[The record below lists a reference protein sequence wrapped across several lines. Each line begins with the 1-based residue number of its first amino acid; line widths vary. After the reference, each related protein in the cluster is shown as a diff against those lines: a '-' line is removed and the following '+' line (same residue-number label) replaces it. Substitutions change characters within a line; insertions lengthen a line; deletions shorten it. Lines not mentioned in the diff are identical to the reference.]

1 MSQIPE
7 KQLKDLIAI
16 IKILLVLGIVYLAYY
31 HILPALLAILAFLW
45 PLMLPFIIGFLLA
58 ALFDPLVTFVV
69 NKCRLP
75 RVIGVLIT
83 MIATVGG
90 FLAVIIWM
98 IVRAVLELSK
108 FSRSLPYYFQ
118 ILLDWLEEIFRE
130 AQVFYFSLNLPS
142 NWQQNAQSYLEKAT
156 ANLFSALDWSFG
168 FMTAVPNVILII
180 FFALISS
187 FFISKDK
194 ELIKK
199 TLYLVLPEKAARIAH
214 RSGVQTGAAILGYLR
229 AQIVLMLITMAQTL
243 LGLYIL
249 GVDYVLLITLFVGIL
264 DILPIL
270 GPGLIFV
277 PWIIVLLFSS
287 RVKLA
292 LALLILYAIISVV
305 RQVIQPKILGVSI
318 GIHPLEALISL
329 YVGYK
334 VFGILGVIIGP
345 ILLVVLKGLWQSN
358 FNWK

>member
-1 MSQIPE
+1 M
-7 KQLKDLIAI
+7 
-16 IKILLVLGIVYLAYY
+16 
-31 HILPALLAILAFLW
+31 
-45 PLMLPFIIGFLLA
+45 
-58 ALFDPLVTFVV
+58 
-69 NKCRLP
+69 
-75 RVIGVLIT
+75 
-83 MIATVGG
+83 
-90 FLAVIIWM
+90 
-98 IVRAVLELSK
+98 
-108 FSRSLPYYFQ
+108 
-118 ILLDWLEEIFRE
+118 
-130 AQVFYFSLNLPS
+130 
-142 NWQQNAQSYLEKAT
+142 
-156 ANLFSALDWSFG
+156 
-168 FMTAVPNVILII
+168 
-180 FFALISS
+180 
-187 FFISKDK
+187 
-194 ELIKK
+194 
-199 TLYLVLPEKAARIAH
+199 PEKAARIAH

-358 FNWK
+358 LTEIKGIHDEKRSGDSRFYGSIGRQSLEVCRYLAPMAGCF